1 MFCIK
6 RMWVFLLPAY
16 VFLFL
21 FFHSP
26 VFSLSY
32 ETGYIEYLKN
42 EAKRLQLHN
51 NKYWH
56 ILLHYKKTFRGY
68 ESFIDDNKFFLS
80 KNGKTSP
87 EDELKATI
95 DSFFEPATD
104 NHNQH
109 SKCRFIARYEWLKE
123 KLKIDES
130 LLPNVRCTEF
140 EDIFQRLNPRSAS
153 LIFPASYPNSPA
165 SMFGHTL
172 IRLEGEFHSPLLA
185 YAVNYSAIPEDDFA
199 LIYTFKG
206 IFGYYKGIYTAL
218 PYYDK
223 VREYSD
229 IERRDIWEYNLNL
242 SSDEVRK
249 MFLHLWELK
258 DIYQYYYFFDENCS
272 YNILF
277 LLESARPEANLV
289 GSLKYWV
296 IPVDTIRVVIKEG
309 LVEKINFRPS
319 IHTRIKELSSYI
331 SKKNYSVILNIVNG
345 NIFPDEIVFNQ
356 NLSLQ
361 EKQKILEIS
370 AELLQY
376 RYFKKEIEKDLYQ
389 KKYLQVLYARSK
401 LPISQDLNVQDTLS
415 SPENGHESSRF
426 KVGTGIYNGNGY
438 FDFSM
443 RPAYHDIT
451 NNDNGYIEGSQIIFT
466 DFHFKY
472 LKNKFYLEKIDLI
485 DIISLTPIEYF
496 SKPLSWRVKTGFD
509 RKGFFFKQDD
519 MYYFLQAGG
528 GMSIKSKS
536 LLAYLLLN
544 SSFELGGLF
553 EENFSLGAGL
563 EVGLIRSFSKL
574 SKTIISGETM
584 QYFIGDSH
592 KLYRFNVVQNF
603 FLKKDFEIGIKY
615 TRQKVFSTYSYD
627 FGIFIN
633 YFMP

>member
-1 MFCIK
+1 MSCIK
-6 RMWVFLLPAY
+6 RMRVFLLPAY
-16 VFLFL
+16 VFLSL
-21 FFHSP
+21 FFHST
-26 VFSLSY
+26 VFSSSLESS
-32 ETGYIEYLKN
+32 YIEYLKS
-42 EAKRLQLHN
+42 EAERLKLHN
-51 NKYWH
+51 DRYWH

-80 KNGKTSP
+80 KSGKTSP

-95 DSFFEPATD
+95 DGLFQKSAD
-104 NHNQH
+104 NLNEH

-140 EDIFQRLNPRSAS
+140 EDVFQRLNPRSAS

-242 SSDEVRK
+242 TSDEVRK

-289 GSLKYWV
+289 ASLKYWV

-319 IHTRIKELSSYI
+319 IHTRIKQLSSYI
-331 SKKNYSVILNIVNG
+331 SKKNYSVILKLVDGVIL
-345 NIFPDEIVFNQ
+345 PDEIINSQSF
-356 NLSLQ
+356 SLQ

-376 RYFKKEIEKDLYQ
+376 KYFKKEIQKELYQ

-401 LPISQDLNVQDTLS
+401 LPISQESKVNDTLP
-415 SPENGHESSRF
+415 SPESGHESARL
-426 KVGTGIYNGNGY
+426 KIETGLYDGHGY
-438 FDFSM
+438 FNFSI

-472 LKNKFYLEKIDLI
+472 FKNKFFLEKIDLI

-496 SKPLSWRVKTGFD
+496 SKPFSWRVKTGFD
-509 RKGFFFKQDD
+509 RKGFFFERDD

-528 GMSIKSKS
+528 GVSMKNSSF
-536 LLAYLLLN
+536 LTYLLLN
-544 SSFELGGLF
+544 SSLEIGGVF
-553 EENFSLGAGL
+553 DKNYSLGIGVEAGVIKSL
-563 EVGLIRSFSKL
+563 GKL
-574 SKTIISGETM
+574 GKTVISGESM
-584 QYFIGDSH
+584 HYILGDNH
-592 KLYRFNVVQNF
+592 KLYKLNLFQKF
-603 FLKKDFEIGIKY
+603 FVKKDVEIGIKY
-615 TRQKVFSTYSYD
+615 TRKKVFSNYNYD
-627 FGIFIN
+627 LSIFID
-633 YFMP
+633 YFFP